1 MYGLLLLTTWAGR
14 ISLWS
19 SYPIKKLGRA
29 EEEEEEEEEGFLMS
43 VRMRCVDMDCVAKD
57 NNKGK
62 QLDYVIFSKDAG
74 HLSETH

>member
-1 MYGLLLLTTWAGR
+1 
-14 ISLWS
+14 
-19 SYPIKKLGRA
+19 
-29 EEEEEEEEEGFLMS
+29 MS